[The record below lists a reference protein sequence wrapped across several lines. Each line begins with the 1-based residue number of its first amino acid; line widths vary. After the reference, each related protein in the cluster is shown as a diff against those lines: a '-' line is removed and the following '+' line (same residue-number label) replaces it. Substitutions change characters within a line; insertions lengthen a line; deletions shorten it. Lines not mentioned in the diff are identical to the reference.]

1 MWKPVKVKY
10 IDMIEAVQRRC
21 TRQLPGFSDLTYPER
36 LKKLNLPTL
45 SYRRIRG
52 DMIETYKLLNEECYD
67 PRVSGILTEVVDG
80 NTRGHSK
87 KLFMKRAE
95 TGIRKNVFS
104 IRVVKLWNSLPENIV
119 SAPNV
124 NTFKNRFDKY
134 MEDQEVMFNDYKADI
149 MITSTYN
156 TED

>member
-1 MWKPVKVKY
+1 
-10 IDMIEAVQRRC
+10 
-21 TRQLPGFSDLTYPER
+21 
-36 LKKLNLPTL
+36 
-45 SYRRIRG
+45 
-52 DMIETYKLLNEECYD
+52 
-67 PRVSGILTEVVDG
+67 
-80 NTRGHSK
+80 
-87 KLFMKRAE
+87 MKRAE

>member
-1 MWKPVKVKY
+1 
-10 IDMIEAVQRRC
+10 
-21 TRQLPGFSDLTYPER
+21 
-36 LKKLNLPTL
+36 
-45 SYRRIRG
+45 
-52 DMIETYKLLNEECYD
+52 
-67 PRVSGILTEVVDG
+67 
-80 NTRGHSK
+80 
-87 KLFMKRAE
+87 MKRTE